1 MFLCSIT
8 DSLSLFGL
16 FIDDTSQNSS
26 GMKIQKPEA
35 LNNGPFPPRRIPT
48 EIEEKSLKK
57 SEEKNH
63 SMREIATNCDRF
75 CDTSNSKVFNRQ
87 TLDQRKS
94 QSLANCQREPNS
106 SFLWNKVSTITTDS
120 GKKPKEILSETTN
133 EEDVYDDV
141 QNCHNYAEIS
151 RHYQYDDVKKSEG
164 YAVISKSSDDL
175 TESGKNNH
183 IYLSADNLTSPSI
196 HYDDIDNIKNSMNS
210 HEEDSDFD
218 NYNEEDFQSDLVVT
232 ATPAVVLEDGFDSLS
247 GIYDDIRK
255 DDNDDQLTLYES
267 IAGSL
272 LRLDKLE
279 VRNIG
284 IFKCRKIL

>member
-1 MFLCSIT
+1 
-8 DSLSLFGL
+8 
-16 FIDDTSQNSS
+16 
-26 GMKIQKPEA
+26 MKIQKPEA
-35 LNNGPFPPRRIPT
+35 TNNGQFPQRRIPAGT
-48 EIEEKSLKK
+48 GEKSLKK
-57 SEEKNH
+57 CEEKNH

-75 CDTSNSKVFNRQ
+75 CDTPNSKVFNRQ

-94 QSLANCQREPNS
+94 QSVANCHREPNS
-106 SFLWNKVSTITTDS
+106 SFLWNKASTTISVTDS
-120 GKKPKEILSETTN
+120 NKKLKETVSDSKDTN

-141 QNCHNYAEIS
+141 QNCHNYAEIA
-151 RHYQYDDVKKSEG
+151 RHGYHYDDVKKSEG
-164 YAVISKSSDDL
+164 YAIISKSTDDL

-183 IYLSADNLTSPSI
+183 IYLSADNLTSPGI

-279 VRNIG
+279 VRKT
-284 IFKCRKIL
+284 F